1 LSRKGKRFDVLTDE
15 KILIT
20 GPSGQVGS
28 SLAAYF
34 ARRNEV
40 WGVARFRTSAPRERL
55 EGFGVTTRSVDLVED
70 GLGSLPDDFTYILH
84 AAAFQQ
90 GGLDFDYAIR
100 VNAEA
105 AGMVMHRY
113 PQARGFLI
121 TSSMAVYAAP
131 ADFAHPLAE
140 TDPLGD
146 ERQPFAPTYAIS
158 KICEEAVV
166 RATAR
171 ALKIPSVIARLNCIY
186 GPSGGLPSFQLD
198 DIVAGRPVGVAPSRA
213 TLFNPLYEDD
223 LNQAIDRLFT
233 MAAPEPVVVNLAG
246 DDTVSVEEWSD
257 YLAGLVGRPVTFAV
271 IEDPMPSRAADNAR
285 RLELLGA
292 MATKW
297 QEGMRR
303 MVEARYTPADEPG

>member
-1 LSRKGKRFDVLTDE
+1 VLTDE

-28 SLAAYF
+28 SLAAHF
-34 ARRNEV
+34 AKSNEV

-55 EGFGVTTRSVDLVED
+55 EGFGVITRSVDLLEG
-70 GLGSLPDDFTYILH
+70 GLASLPDDFTYVLH

-105 AGMVMHRY
+105 AGLVMHRY
-113 PQARGFLI
+113 PRARGFLA

-131 ADFAHPLAE
+131 ADLAHPLAE

-171 ALKIPSVIARLNCIY
+171 ALGIPSVIARLNCIY

-198 DIVAGRPVGVAPSRA
+198 DIVAGRPVGVAASRP

-223 LNQAIDRLFT
+223 LNQAVDTLLA
-233 MAAPEPVVVNLAG
+233 MGAPEPVVVNLAG
-246 DDTVSVEEWSD
+246 DDTVAVEEWSE
-257 YLAGLVGRPVTFAV
+257 YLAGLIGRPVTFSV
-271 IEDPMPSRAADNAR
+271 IDDPMPSRAADNAR
-285 RLELLGA
+285 RLELLGP
-292 MATKW
+292 MPTRW
-297 QEGMRR
+297 QDGMQR
-303 MVEARYTPADEPG
+303 MVEARYSPAVEPG